1 MIKNYVPAERK
12 KEISYDLIF
21 YYNEERGGFGFPCDQ
36 AGNLLPFR
44 FDAARE
50 NYEYCMAHP
59 EEFETFAEVRKFV
72 SRYTEPA
79 HGTCTCGSEVT
90 LYDQYCGACQCE
102 KCGRW
107 YNLFGQEL
115 LPPEQWESDP
125 YEYDD

>member
-12 KEISYDLIF
+12 THISYELAF
-21 YYNEERGGFGFPCDQ
+21 YYDENSGFGFPCDA
-36 AGNLLPFR
+36 AGNLLPFQT
-44 FDAARE
+44 DAARE

-59 EEFETFAEVRKFV
+59 EEFETFAEVRKNV
-72 SRYTEPA
+72 RRYTESA
-79 HGTCTCGSEVT
+79 HGTCSCGSEVV